1 MRKKQVKK
9 TKEIGGTND
18 TRPPRP
24 NKKSLPKIKNRS

>member
-18 TRPPRP
+18 TMPPRP